1 MNDLFIVISIFW
13 IIIIYLIH
21 RYFKSKC
28 YKEMRRIHNLS
39 VPPQVIV
46 PLPIVNGIEVQ
57 SIPNNSIIING
68 KQSE

>member
-1 MNDLFIVISIFW
+1 
-13 IIIIYLIH
+13 
-21 RYFKSKC
+21 
-28 YKEMRRIHNLS
+28 MRRIHNLS